1 MIHFY
6 KMYGKFREKSKLG
19 KVLFAICCN
28 YSHVW
33 NCSPTNIEGVSVVV
47 GGYLILPMCRIGNYN
62 QEINMIERCNH
73 FNNLFLIQFYFNH
86 VKAQISDVWFRNF
99 IYFGVVC
106 SNGRGDKDGRRAP
119 LVAGCLGHEE
129 TESAHFCHWRNRK
142 LSPQIQAQGHF
153 SERND

>member
-1 MIHFY
+1 
-6 KMYGKFREKSKLG
+6 
-19 KVLFAICCN
+19 
-28 YSHVW
+28 
-33 NCSPTNIEGVSVVV
+33 
-47 GGYLILPMCRIGNYN
+47 
-62 QEINMIERCNH
+62 MIERCNH
-73 FNNLFLIQFYFNH
+73 FNNLFSDTVLFQSCKITNIRRLIY
-86 VKAQISDVWFRNF
+86 WNF

-153 SERND
+153 SKRNDQGV

>member
-1 MIHFY
+1 
-6 KMYGKFREKSKLG
+6 
-19 KVLFAICCN
+19 
-28 YSHVW
+28 
-33 NCSPTNIEGVSVVV
+33 
-47 GGYLILPMCRIGNYN
+47 MCRIGNYN
-62 QEINMIERCNH
+62 QEMNMIERCNH
-73 FNNLFLIQFYFNH
+73 FNNLL
-86 VKAQISDVWFRNF
+86 F